1 MAVSTRR
8 PGRARLSASTVSRA
22 ASRPC
27 SSRSVRSGRMRAK
40 ASPMPLEAPVISA
53 DRCGTEP
60 SYASLRPGRALT
72 GCASAPYHAYR
83 IRPRAIRRGKSNMVA
98 YKTLNDLDVAGKRV
112 LVRVDLNVPMQ
123 DGKVSDATRI
133 ERLVPT
139 IKQLAAGGARIVL
152 LSHFGRPKGKSS
164 PEYSLSQLVAP
175 LSKALAKAQVAR
187 RVAFADDCIGE
198 PAAKVV
204 NALKNGEVAL
214 LENLRFHAEE
224 EKNDLPFA
232 RALAQLGDLYV
243 DDAFSAA
250 HRAHASTEAL
260 ARLLPAAA
268 GLLMQAELEAL
279 ALALEKP
286 TRPVAALVGGSKVS
300 TKLDLL
306 NSLVNR
312 VDLLIIGGAMA
323 NTMLLAQGIEVGR
336 SLVERD
342 MIDTAK
348 SIFAAAAAAKCTILL
363 PEDAVV
369 AETLASGVETDT
381 VAIDAV
387 PRDRMVLDI
396 GPASVAA
403 IADKLAAVKTLVWNG
418 PVGAFETAPFDA

>member
-1 MAVSTRR
+1 
-8 PGRARLSASTVSRA
+8 
-22 ASRPC
+22 
-27 SSRSVRSGRMRAK
+27 
-40 ASPMPLEAPVISA
+40 MPRFHTI
-53 DRCGTEP
+53 D
-60 SYASLRPGRALT
+60 
-72 GCASAPYHAYR
+72 
-83 IRPRAIRRGKSNMVA
+83 
-98 YKTLNDLDVAGKRV
+98 DLDVTGKRV
-112 LVRVDLNVPMQ
+112 LLRADLNVPVK
-123 DGKVSDATRI
+123 DGKVTDATRI

-139 IKQLAAGGARIVL
+139 ISQLSKAGARIVL
-152 LSHFGRPKGKSS
+152 LSHFGRPKGKPSA
-164 PEYSLSQLVAP
+164 EFSLAPLVAP
-175 LSKALAKAQVAR
+175 LSKALGGQ

-214 LENLRFHAEE
+214 LENLRFHPEE
-224 EKNDLPFA
+224 EKNDKVFA
-232 RALAQLGDLYV
+232 KALAELGDLYV

-279 ALALEKP
+279 ALALDNP

-323 NTMLLAQGIEVGR
+323 NTMLLALGKEIGR

-342 MIDTAK
+342 MLDTAK
-348 SIFAAAAAAKCTILL
+348 SIFAAAEKAKCTILL

-369 AETLASGVETDT
+369 AAELKAGVAAHT
-381 VAIDAV
+381 VPIGAV
-387 PRDRMVLDI
+387 PDDMMILDI
-396 GPASVAA
+396 GPKSVAM
-403 IADKLAAVKTLVWNG
+403 IADKLAQCPTLIWNG
-418 PVGAFETAPFDA
+418 PVGAFETKPFDAGTMALAKRVAELTRAGKLLSVAGGGDTVSAAGAGVCCLAASWVKPGRAELATSKAAIARLVRGAFMLNVP

>member
-1 MAVSTRR
+1 
-8 PGRARLSASTVSRA
+8 
-22 ASRPC
+22 
-27 SSRSVRSGRMRAK
+27 
-40 ASPMPLEAPVISA
+40 
-53 DRCGTEP
+53 
-60 SYASLRPGRALT
+60 
-72 GCASAPYHAYR
+72 
-83 IRPRAIRRGKSNMVA
+83 MVA

-139 IKQLAAGGARIVL
+139 ITQLSKAGARIVL
-152 LSHFGRPKGKSS
+152 LSHFGRPKGKPSA
-164 PEYSLSQLVAP
+164 EFSLAPLVAP
-175 LSKALAKAQVAR
+175 LSKALGGQ
-187 RVAFADDCIGE
+187 RVAFSDDCIGE
-198 PAAKVV
+198 AAAKVV

-214 LENLRFHAEE
+214 LENLRFHPEE
-224 EKNDLPFA
+224 EKNDKVFA
-232 RALAQLGDLYV
+232 KALAALGDLYV

-260 ARLLPAAA
+260 ARLRPSAA

-279 ALALEKP
+279 ALALDNP

-323 NTMLLAQGIEVGR
+323 NTMLLAQGKEIGR

-342 MIDTAK
+342 MLDTAK
-348 SIFAAAAAAKCTILL
+348 SIFAAAEQAKCTILL

-369 AETLASGVETDT
+369 AETLAPGVETET
-381 VAIDAV
+381 VAIGAV

-403 IADKLAAVKTLVWNG
+403 VAEKLAGVKTLVWNG
-418 PVGAFETAPFDA
+418 PVGAFETAPFDAGTTAIAHHVAELVSTKKLVAVAGGGDTVAALAHAGVEDKLTYVSTAGGAFLEWLEGRELPGVEALKG

>member
-1 MAVSTRR
+1 
-8 PGRARLSASTVSRA
+8 
-22 ASRPC
+22 
-27 SSRSVRSGRMRAK
+27 
-40 ASPMPLEAPVISA
+40 
-53 DRCGTEP
+53 
-60 SYASLRPGRALT
+60 
-72 GCASAPYHAYR
+72 
-83 IRPRAIRRGKSNMVA
+83 MVA
-98 YKTLNDLDVAGKRV
+98 YKTLNDLAVAGKRV

-139 IKQLAAGGARIVL
+139 IEHLVKAGARVVL
-152 LSHFGRPKGKSS
+152 LSHFGRPKGKRAA
-164 PEYSLSQLVAP
+164 EASLSQLVAP
-175 LSKALAKAQVAR
+175 LSKALGGK

-198 PAAKVV
+198 VAAKVV
-204 NALKNGEVAL
+204 NALKDGEVAL

-232 RALAQLGDLYV
+232 KALAQLGDFYV
-243 DDAFSAA
+243 NDAFSAA

-260 ARLLPAAA
+260 ARLLPSAA

-279 ALALEKP
+279 GVALDHPA
-286 TRPVAALVGGSKVS
+286 RPVAALVGGSKVS

-306 NSLVNR
+306 NSLVAR

-323 NTMLLAQGIEVGR
+323 NTMLLAQGREIGR

-342 MIDTAK
+342 MLDIAK
-348 SIFAAAAAAKCTILL
+348 SIFAAAEVAKCTILL

-369 AETLASGVETDT
+369 AETLAPGVETEI
-381 VAIDAV
+381 VAIGAV
-387 PRDRMVLDI
+387 PRDRMMLDI

-403 IADKLAAVKTLVWNG
+403 IAAKLASVKTLVWNG
-418 PVGAFETAPFDA
+418 PVGAFETAPFDAGTTAIARHVAELVAAGKLVAVAGGGDTVSALAHAGVEDKLTYVSTAGGAFLEWLEGRELPGVEALKR

>member
-1 MAVSTRR
+1 
-8 PGRARLSASTVSRA
+8 
-22 ASRPC
+22 
-27 SSRSVRSGRMRAK
+27 
-40 ASPMPLEAPVISA
+40 
-53 DRCGTEP
+53 
-60 SYASLRPGRALT
+60 
-72 GCASAPYHAYR
+72 
-83 IRPRAIRRGKSNMVA
+83 MVA

-123 DGKVSDATRI
+123 DGKVSDTTRI

-139 IKQLAAGGARIVL
+139 ITQLAKSGARIVL
-152 LSHFGRPKGKSS
+152 LSHFGRPKGKPSA
-164 PEYSLSQLVAP
+164 EFSLSQLVAP
-175 LSKALAKAQVAR
+175 LSKALGGQ

-198 PAAKVV
+198 PAAKIV

-232 RALAQLGDLYV
+232 KALAKLGDLYV

-260 ARLLPAAA
+260 ARLLPSAA

-279 ALALEKP
+279 ALALDNP
-286 TRPVAALVGGSKVS
+286 TRPVPALVGGSKVS

-306 NSLVNR
+306 NSLVAR

-323 NTMLLAQGIEVGR
+323 NTMLLAQGQEVGR

-342 MIDTAK
+342 MLDTAR
-348 SIFAAAAAAKCTILL
+348 SIFAAAEKAKCTVLL

-369 AETLASGVETDT
+369 AETLAPGVETET
-381 VAIDAV
+381 VAIGAV
-387 PRDRMVLDI
+387 PRDRMMLDI
-396 GPASVAA
+396 GPGSVAA
-403 IADKLAAVKTLVWNG
+403 IAAKLAEVKTLVWNG
-418 PVGAFETAPFDA
+418 PVGAFETAPFDAGTTAIAHHVAELVKAGKLVAVAGGGDTVSALAHAGVEDKLTYVSTAGGAFLEWLEGRELPGVEALKR